1 MKSFKSRL
9 REECLRINW
18 FQNLFEARRIIAAW
32 RRDYNQHRPHSSLNY
47 LTPAELARRAGGG
60 KDADSVPLKNDT
72 AVFHFPTATT
82 AAG

>member
-1 MKSFKSRL
+1 VESFNSRP

-32 RRDYNQHRPHSSLNY
+32 RRDYNEHRPHSSLNY
-47 LTPAELARRAGGG
+47 MTSAEFARRTGYG
-60 KDADSVPLKNDT
+60 KVADSVRLKNDT
-72 AVFHFPTATT
+72 AVFRFPTATT